1 MKQRHLHV
9 EVAAE
14 SLDVAVEKALVQLN
28 CTRAEVD
35 VEVLE
40 VHSSGLLGVFFKRP
54 ARVCVKLHDR
64 GVIARQLTCRLL
76 QLSALVADV
85 ELVSSGDQVE
95 LNLVTQDPSRLI
107 GRHGQTLD
115 ALQTLVG
122 TMTDRLTTDRTPI
135 LFDVD
140 GYRWRRRVFLARLS
154 HRLSRKVR
162 QSGKPAT
169 TPPLV
174 LNDRRILHEL
184 FKQESDLESH
194 SKKHEDGRKIIILQ
208 LRG

>member
-9 EVAAE
+9 EVTAE
-14 SLDVAVEKALVQLN
+14 SLDAAVEKALAQLN

-35 VEVLE
+35 VEVLQ
-40 VHSSGLLGVFFKRP
+40 VHSSGLLGLFFKRP

-76 QLSALVADV
+76 LLSALVADV
-85 ELVSSGDQVE
+85 ELVSSGNQIE

-107 GRHGQTLD
+107 GRQGQTLD
-115 ALQTLVG
+115 ALQTLVA
-122 TMTDRLTTDRTPI
+122 TMTDRLTTDRSPI
-135 LFDVD
+135 LLDVD
-140 GYRWRRRVFLARLS
+140 GYRGRRRVFLNRLA
-154 HRLSRKVR
+154 HRMVRGVR
-162 QSGKPAT
+162 QSGEPAT

-174 LNDRRILHEL
+174 LNDRRVLHEL
-184 FKQESDLESH
+184 FKQETDLEAH
-194 SKKHEDGRKIIILQ
+194 SKKHEGGRKIIILQ

>member
-9 EVAAE
+9 EVEAE
-14 SLDVAVEKALVQLN
+14 NLDIAVAKALMQLG

-40 VHSSGLLGVFFKRP
+40 VPSSGLFGVFLTRP
-54 ARVCVKLHDR
+54 ARVSVKLHDR

-85 ELVSSGDQVE
+85 ERVSSGNQIG
-95 LNLVTQDPSRLI
+95 LNLVTQDPGRLI
-107 GRHGQTLD
+107 GHHGQTLD
-115 ALQTLVG
+115 ALQTLTG

-135 LFDVD
+135 LLDVD
-140 GYRWRRRVFLARLS
+140 GYRERRRSFLTRLAR
-154 HRLSRKVR
+154 RLSRKVR
-162 QSGKPAT
+162 ESGKPAT

-174 LNDRRILHEL
+174 LSDRRILHEL
-184 FKQESDLESH
+184 FKQEPGLESH
-194 SKKHEDGRKIIILQ
+194 SKNHEGGRKIIILQ
-208 LRG
+208 PRG